1 MKLDKRTKDVMM
13 ALVLGIIIGAIVYFV
28 QRKFS
33 REGYEGEEGEETEE
47 VEETEKTEKT
57 EKGEQADL
65 DEAVE
70 ETAGDLADAE
80 AVVEALIA
88 ESQDVGEEE
97 IDEFEE
103 DLTLAQTID
112 DLELPGDD
120 EMDEDLDEDLD
131 EAEIEAE
138 LEAGESPEIDIAAM
152 AQEAIVS
159 EITKALKK

>member
-47 VEETEKTEKT
+47 TEEEVETEETEEV
-57 EKGEQADL
+57 DL
-65 DEAVE
+65 DEKVK
-70 ETAGDLADAE
+70 ETADDLAEAE
-80 AVVEALIA
+80 AAVEALIA

-103 DLTLAQTID
+103 DLALAQTID
-112 DLELPGDD
+112 ELELPGGD
-120 EMDEDLDEDLD
+120 EMEDDLEDAEMEDDLEDE
-131 EAEIEAE
+131 
-138 LEAGESPEIDIAAM
+138 ESPEIDIAAM

>member
-33 REGYEGEEGEETEE
+33 REGYEGEEDEDTEETEETDETEETEETEE
-47 VEETEKTEKT
+47 VDVDEKVK
-57 EKGEQADL
+57 
-65 DEAVE
+65 
-70 ETAGDLADAE
+70 ETADDLAEAE

-112 DLELPGDD
+112 DLELPGGD
-120 EMDEDLDEDLD
+120 EMEDDLED
-131 EAEIEAE
+131 AEIEAE
-138 LEAGESPEIDIAAM
+138 LEEGDSPEIDIAAM

>member
-33 REGYEGEEGEETEE
+33 REGYKGEETEE
-47 VEETEKTEKT
+47 TEETEEVDVDEKV
-57 EKGEQADL
+57 K
-65 DEAVE
+65 
-70 ETAGDLADAE
+70 ETADDLAEAE

-112 DLELPGDD
+112 DLKLPGDD
-120 EMDEDLDEDLD
+120 EMDEDLED
-131 EAEIEAE
+131 AEIEAK
-138 LEAGESPEIDIAAM
+138 LQDKNTPEIDIAAM

>member
-1 MKLDKRTKDVMM
+1 MKLDKRTKDVIM

-33 REGYEGEEGEETEE
+33 REGYEGEEGEEIEEGEDTEDTEEADLEEE
-47 VEETEKTEKT
+47 VEETA
-57 EKGEQADL
+57 GEL
-65 DEAVE
+65 E
-70 ETAGDLADAE
+70 DAE
-80 AVVEALIA
+80 AAVEALIA

-103 DLTLAQTID
+103 DLTLAQTVD

-120 EMDEDLDEDLD
+120 EMDEDLDD
-131 EAEIEAE
+131 AELGEE
-138 LEAGESPEIDIAAM
+138 LEAKESPEIDIAAM

>member
-47 VEETEKTEKT
+47 TEDAEDTEETEDTEEVDVD
-57 EKGEQADL
+57 EK
-65 DEAVE
+65 VK
-70 ETAGDLADAE
+70 ETADDLAEAE
-80 AVVEALIA
+80 AAVEALIA

-112 DLELPGDD
+112 DLELP
-120 EMDEDLDEDLD
+120 
-131 EAEIEAE
+131 
-138 LEAGESPEIDIAAM
+138 
-152 AQEAIVS
+152 QQV
-159 EITKALKK
+159 

>member
-33 REGYEGEEGEETEE
+33 REGYEGEETEETEE
-47 VEETEKTEKT
+47 TEDAEEVDVDEKVK
-57 EKGEQADL
+57 
-65 DEAVE
+65 
-70 ETAGDLADAE
+70 ETADDLADAE

-112 DLELPGDD
+112 DLELPGGD
-120 EMDEDLDEDLD
+120 EMEDDLEDV
-131 EAEIEAE
+131 EMEEE
-138 LEAGESPEIDIAAM
+138 LEDGESPEIDIAAM

>member
-33 REGYEGEEGEETEE
+33 REGYEGEEGEEIEEGEDTEDTEEADLEEE
-47 VEETEKTEKT
+47 VEETA
-57 EKGEQADL
+57 GEL
-65 DEAVE
+65 E
-70 ETAGDLADAE
+70 DAE
-80 AVVEALIA
+80 AAVEALIA

-103 DLTLAQTID
+103 DLTLAQTVD

-120 EMDEDLDEDLD
+120 EMDEDLDD
-131 EAEIEAE
+131 AELGEE
-138 LEAGESPEIDIAAM
+138 LEAKESPEIDIAAM

>member
-33 REGYEGEEGEETEE
+33 REGYEGEEGEETEDA
-47 VEETEKTEKT
+47 EETEDT
-57 EKGEQADL
+57 
-65 DEAVE
+65 E
-70 ETAGDLADAE
+70 ETEDAEEVDVDEKVKETADDLAEAE
-80 AVVEALIA
+80 AAVEALIA

-112 DLELPGDD
+112 DLELPGGD
-120 EMDEDLDEDLD
+120 EMEDDLED
-131 EAEIEAE
+131 AEMEEE
-138 LEAGESPEIDIAAM
+138 LEDGESPEIDIAAM

>member
-33 REGYEGEEGEETEE
+33 REGYKGEETEE
-47 VEETEKTEKT
+47 TEEVDVDEKVK
-57 EKGEQADL
+57 
-65 DEAVE
+65 
-70 ETAGDLADAE
+70 ETADDLAEAE

-112 DLELPGDD
+112 DLKLPGDD
-120 EMDEDLDEDLD
+120 EMDEDLED
-131 EAEIEAE
+131 AEIEAK
-138 LEAGESPEIDIAAM
+138 LQDKNTPEIDIAAM

>member
-33 REGYEGEEGEETEE
+33 REGYEGEETEETEDAE
-47 VEETEKTEKT
+47 DTEDTEETEDAEEVDVDEKV
-57 EKGEQADL
+57 K
-65 DEAVE
+65 
-70 ETAGDLADAE
+70 ETADDLAEAE
-80 AVVEALIA
+80 AAVEALIA

-112 DLELPGDD
+112 DLELPGGD
-120 EMDEDLDEDLD
+120 EMEDDLEDV
-131 EAEIEAE
+131 EMEEE
-138 LEAGESPEIDIAAM
+138 LEDGESPEIDIAAM

>member
-33 REGYEGEEGEETEE
+33 REGYEGEEGEETEDAE
-47 VEETEKTEKT
+47 DTEETEDTEEVDVD
-57 EKGEQADL
+57 EK
-65 DEAVE
+65 VK
-70 ETAGDLADAE
+70 ETADDLAEAE
-80 AVVEALIA
+80 AAVEALIA

-112 DLELPGDD
+112 DLELPGGD
-120 EMDEDLDEDLD
+120 EMEDDLEDV
-131 EAEIEAE
+131 EMEAE
-138 LEAGESPEIDIAAM
+138 LEEGDSPEIDIAAM

>member
-33 REGYEGEEGEETEE
+33 REGYEGEETEETEDTE
-47 VEETEKTEKT
+47 DTEDTEETEDAEEVDVDEKV
-57 EKGEQADL
+57 K
-65 DEAVE
+65 
-70 ETAGDLADAE
+70 ETADDLAEAE
-80 AVVEALIA
+80 AAVEALIA

-112 DLELPGDD
+112 DLELPGGD
-120 EMDEDLDEDLD
+120 EMEDDLEDV
-131 EAEIEAE
+131 EMEEE
-138 LEAGESPEIDIAAM
+138 LEDGESPEIDIAAM

>member
-33 REGYEGEEGEETEE
+33 REGYEGEEGEETEDAE
-47 VEETEKTEKT
+47 DTEETEDAEEVDVDEKV
-57 EKGEQADL
+57 K
-65 DEAVE
+65 
-70 ETAGDLADAE
+70 ETADDLAEAE

-120 EMDEDLDEDLD
+120 EMDEDLED
-131 EAEIEAE
+131 AEIEAE
-138 LEAGESPEIDIAAM
+138 LEEGDSPEIDIAAM

>member
-13 ALVLGIIIGAIVYFV
+13 ALVLGIIIGAVVYFV

-33 REGYEGEEGEETEE
+33 REGYEGEEGEETKEE
-47 VEETEKTEKT
+47 EEETKEGELAEK
-57 EKGEQADL
+57 A
-65 DEAVE
+65 DEA
-70 ETAGDLADAE
+70 ADDLAEAE
-80 AVVEALIA
+80 AAVEALIA

-103 DLTLAQTID
+103 NLALAQTINE
-112 DLELPGDD
+112 LELPGDD
-120 EMDEDLDEDLD
+120 EMEDDLEDV
-131 EAEIEAE
+131 EMEAE
-138 LEAGESPEIDIAAM
+138 LEDKESPEIDIAAM

>member
-33 REGYEGEEGEETEE
+33 REGYEGEETEETEE
-47 VEETEKTEKT
+47 TEDAEEVDVDEKVK
-57 EKGEQADL
+57 
-65 DEAVE
+65 
-70 ETAGDLADAE
+70 ETADDLAEAE
-80 AVVEALIA
+80 AAVEALIA

-112 DLELPGDD
+112 DLELPGGD
-120 EMDEDLDEDLD
+120 EMEDDLEDV
-131 EAEIEAE
+131 EMEAE
-138 LEAGESPEIDIAAM
+138 LEDGESPEIDIAAM

>member
-33 REGYEGEEGEETEE
+33 REGYKGEETEE
-47 VEETEKTEKT
+47 TEEVDVDEKVK
-57 EKGEQADL
+57 
-65 DEAVE
+65 
-70 ETAGDLADAE
+70 ETADDLADAE

-112 DLELPGDD
+112 DLKLPGDD
-120 EMDEDLDEDLD
+120 EMDEDLED
-131 EAEIEAE
+131 AEIEAE
-138 LEAGESPEIDIAAM
+138 LQDKNTPEIDIAAM

>member
-33 REGYEGEEGEETEE
+33 REGYEGEEGEEIEEGEDTEEGEEADLEEE
-47 VEETEKTEKT
+47 VEETA
-57 EKGEQADL
+57 GEL
-65 DEAVE
+65 E
-70 ETAGDLADAE
+70 DAE
-80 AVVEALIA
+80 AAVEALIA

-103 DLTLAQTID
+103 DLTLAQTVD

-120 EMDEDLDEDLD
+120 EMDEDLDD
-131 EAEIEAE
+131 AELGEE
-138 LEAGESPEIDIAAM
+138 LEAKESPEIDIAAM

>member
-33 REGYEGEEGEETEE
+33 REGYEGEETEETEDTE
-47 VEETEKTEKT
+47 DTEDTEETEDAE
-57 EKGEQADL
+57 
-65 DEAVE
+65 E
-70 ETAGDLADAE
+70 ETADDLADAE

-112 DLELPGDD
+112 DLELPGGD
-120 EMDEDLDEDLD
+120 EMEDDLEDV
-131 EAEIEAE
+131 EMEEE
-138 LEAGESPEIDIAAM
+138 LEDGESPEIDIAAM

>member
-33 REGYEGEEGEETEE
+33 REGYKGEETEE
-47 VEETEKTEKT
+47 TEEVDVDEKVK
-57 EKGEQADL
+57 
-65 DEAVE
+65 
-70 ETAGDLADAE
+70 ETADDLADAE

-112 DLELPGDD
+112 DLKLPGDD
-120 EMDEDLDEDLD
+120 EMDEDLED
-131 EAEIEAE
+131 AEIEAK
-138 LEAGESPEIDIAAM
+138 LQDKNTPEIDIAAM

>member
-33 REGYEGEEGEETEE
+33 REGYEGEETEETDETEETEETEE
-47 VEETEKTEKT
+47 VDVDEKVK
-57 EKGEQADL
+57 
-65 DEAVE
+65 
-70 ETAGDLADAE
+70 ETADDLAEAE

-120 EMDEDLDEDLD
+120 EMDKDLED
-131 EAEIEAE
+131 AEIEAE
-138 LEAGESPEIDIAAM
+138 LEDKNTPEIDIAAM

>member
-33 REGYEGEEGEETEE
+33 REGYEGEEGEETEDAEE
-47 VEETEKTEKT
+47 VDVDEKVK
-57 EKGEQADL
+57 
-65 DEAVE
+65 
-70 ETAGDLADAE
+70 ETADDLAEAE

-112 DLELPGDD
+112 DLELPGGD
-120 EMDEDLDEDLD
+120 EMEDDIEDV
-131 EAEIEAE
+131 EMEAE
-138 LEAGESPEIDIAAM
+138 LEDGESPEIDIAAM

>member
-33 REGYEGEEGEETEE
+33 REGYEGEEDEETEE
-47 VEETEKTEKT
+47 TEETEE
-57 EKGEQADL
+57 GEQAEL
-65 DEAVE
+65 EEAVE
-70 ETAGDLADAE
+70 ETADDLAEAE

-120 EMDEDLDEDLD
+120 EMDEDLDE
-131 EAEIEAE
+131 AEIEAE
-138 LEAGESPEIDIAAM
+138 LKGGDSPEIDIAAM

>member
-33 REGYEGEEGEETEE
+33 REGYEGEEGEETEDA
-47 VEETEKTEKT
+47 EETEDTEDAEDAEEVDVD
-57 EKGEQADL
+57 EK
-65 DEAVE
+65 VK
-70 ETAGDLADAE
+70 ETADDLAEAE
-80 AVVEALIA
+80 AAVEALIA

-112 DLELPGDD
+112 DLELPGGD
-120 EMDEDLDEDLD
+120 EMEDDLEDV
-131 EAEIEAE
+131 EMEEE
-138 LEAGESPEIDIAAM
+138 LEDGESPEIDIAAM

>member
-33 REGYEGEEGEETEE
+33 REGYEGEEDEDTEETEETDETEETEETEE
-47 VEETEKTEKT
+47 VDVDEKVK
-57 EKGEQADL
+57 
-65 DEAVE
+65 
-70 ETAGDLADAE
+70 ETADDLAEAE

-112 DLELPGDD
+112 DLELPGGD
-120 EMDEDLDEDLD
+120 EMEDDLED
-131 EAEIEAE
+131 AEIEAE
-138 LEAGESPEIDIAAM
+138 LEEVDSPEIDIAAM

>member
-13 ALVLGIIIGAIVYFV
+13 ALVLGIIIGAVVYFV

-47 VEETEKTEKT
+47 TEETEE
-57 EKGEQADL
+57 EE
-65 DEAVE
+65 E
-70 ETAGDLADAE
+70 ETEEGELAEEAEEAADDLAEAE
-80 AVVEALIA
+80 AAVEALIA

-103 DLTLAQTID
+103 DLALAQTID
-112 DLELPGDD
+112 ELELPGGD
-120 EMDEDLDEDLD
+120 EMEDDLEDV
-131 EAEIEAE
+131 EMEAE
-138 LEAGESPEIDIAAM
+138 LEDEDEESPEIDIAAM

>member
-33 REGYEGEEGEETEE
+33 REGYEGEEGEEIEEAEDTEEGEEADLEEE
-47 VEETEKTEKT
+47 VEET
-57 EKGEQADL
+57 AD
-65 DEAVE
+65 
-70 ETAGDLADAE
+70 DLEDAE
-80 AVVEALIA
+80 AAVEALIA

-120 EMDEDLDEDLD
+120 EMDEDLDE
-131 EAEIEAE
+131 AEIEAE
-138 LEAGESPEIDIAAM
+138 LEGGDSPEIDIAAM

>member
-33 REGYEGEEGEETEE
+33 REGYEGEEGEDAEDTEETEDTEE
-47 VEETEKTEKT
+47 VDVDEKVK
-57 EKGEQADL
+57 
-65 DEAVE
+65 
-70 ETAGDLADAE
+70 ETADDLAEAE

-112 DLELPGDD
+112 DLELPGGD
-120 EMDEDLDEDLD
+120 EMEDDLEDV
-131 EAEIEAE
+131 EMESE
-138 LEAGESPEIDIAAM
+138 LEEGDSPEIDIAAM

>member
-33 REGYEGEEGEETEE
+33 REGYEGEEGEETEDA
-47 VEETEKTEKT
+47 EETEDT
-57 EKGEQADL
+57 
-65 DEAVE
+65 E
-70 ETAGDLADAE
+70 ETEDAEEVDVDEKVKETADDLAEAE
-80 AVVEALIA
+80 AAVEALIA

-112 DLELPGDD
+112 DLELPGGD
-120 EMDEDLDEDLD
+120 EMEDDLEDV
-131 EAEIEAE
+131 EMEEE
-138 LEAGESPEIDIAAM
+138 LEDGESPEIDIAAM

>member
-33 REGYEGEEGEETEE
+33 REGYEGEEGEETEDAE
-47 VEETEKTEKT
+47 DTEETEDTEEVDVD
-57 EKGEQADL
+57 EK
-65 DEAVE
+65 VK
-70 ETAGDLADAE
+70 ETADDLAEAE
-80 AVVEALIA
+80 AAVEALIA

-112 DLELPGDD
+112 DLELPGGD
-120 EMDEDLDEDLD
+120 EMEDDLEDV
-131 EAEIEAE
+131 EMEEE
-138 LEAGESPEIDIAAM
+138 LEDGESPEIDIAAM

>member
-1 MKLDKRTKDVMM
+1 L
-13 ALVLGIIIGAIVYFV
+13 
-28 QRKFS
+28 FS
-33 REGYEGEEGEETEE
+33 VSFPGKVTRAKKVRRPRRPRRPEETEE
-47 VEETEKTEKT
+47 VDVDEKVK
-57 EKGEQADL
+57 
-65 DEAVE
+65 
-70 ETAGDLADAE
+70 ETADDLAEAE

-112 DLELPGDD
+112 DLELPGGD
-120 EMDEDLDEDLD
+120 EMEDDLED
-131 EAEIEAE
+131 AEIEAE
-138 LEAGESPEIDIAAM
+138 LEEGDSPEIDIAAM

>member
-1 MKLDKRTKDVMM
+1 MKLDKRTKDVIM

-33 REGYEGEEGEETEE
+33 REGYEGEEGEEGEEIEEGEDTEEADLEEE
-47 VEETEKTEKT
+47 VEET
-57 EKGEQADL
+57 AD
-65 DEAVE
+65 
-70 ETAGDLADAE
+70 DLEDAE
-80 AVVEALIA
+80 AAVEALIA

-103 DLTLAQTID
+103 DLTLAQTVD

-120 EMDEDLDEDLD
+120 DMDEDLDD
-131 EAEIEAE
+131 AELGEE
-138 LEAGESPEIDIAAM
+138 LEAEESPEIDIAAM

>member
-33 REGYEGEEGEETEE
+33 REGYEGEEGEETEDAEDTEDTEDAEDAEE
-47 VEETEKTEKT
+47 VDVDEKVK
-57 EKGEQADL
+57 
-65 DEAVE
+65 
-70 ETAGDLADAE
+70 ETADDLAEAE
-80 AVVEALIA
+80 AAVEALIA

-112 DLELPGDD
+112 DLELPGGD
-120 EMDEDLDEDLD
+120 EMEDDLEDV
-131 EAEIEAE
+131 EMEEE
-138 LEAGESPEIDIAAM
+138 LEDGESPEIDIAAM

>member
-33 REGYEGEEGEETEE
+33 REGYEGEETEETEDTE
-47 VEETEKTEKT
+47 DTEDTEETEDAEEVDVDEKV
-57 EKGEQADL
+57 K
-65 DEAVE
+65 
-70 ETAGDLADAE
+70 ETADDLADAE

-112 DLELPGDD
+112 DLELPGGD
-120 EMDEDLDEDLD
+120 EMEDDLEDV
-131 EAEIEAE
+131 EMEEE
-138 LEAGESPEIDIAAM
+138 LEDGESPEIDIAAM

>member
-33 REGYEGEEGEETEE
+33 REGYEGEEDEETEE
-47 VEETEKTEKT
+47 TEETEE
-57 EKGEQADL
+57 GEEDEL
-65 DEAVE
+65 EEAVE
-70 ETAGDLADAE
+70 ETTDDLAEAE
-80 AVVEALIA
+80 AVVEALVA

-103 DLTLAQTID
+103 DLALAQTID

-120 EMDEDLDEDLD
+120 EMDEDLDE
-131 EAEIEAE
+131 AEIEAE
-138 LEAGESPEIDIAAM
+138 LEGGDSPEIDIAAM

>member
-33 REGYEGEEGEETEE
+33 REGYEGEEDEETEE
-47 VEETEKTEKT
+47 ADETEEDEETKEV
-57 EKGEQADL
+57 EQADL
-65 DEAVE
+65 QEAVE

-120 EMDEDLDEDLD
+120 EMDEDLDE
-131 EAEIEAE
+131 AEIEAE
-138 LEAGESPEIDIAAM
+138 LEAEESPEIDIAAM

>member
-33 REGYEGEEGEETEE
+33 REGYEGEEDEDTEETEETEDTEETEETEE
-47 VEETEKTEKT
+47 VDVDEKVK
-57 EKGEQADL
+57 
-65 DEAVE
+65 
-70 ETAGDLADAE
+70 ETADDLAEAE

-112 DLELPGDD
+112 DLELPGGD
-120 EMDEDLDEDLD
+120 EMEDDLED
-131 EAEIEAE
+131 AEIEAE
-138 LEAGESPEIDIAAM
+138 LEEGDSPEIDIAAM

>member
-1 MKLDKRTKDVMM
+1 MKLDKRTKDIMM

-33 REGYEGEEGEETEE
+33 REGYEGEEDEETEE
-47 VEETEKTEKT
+47 TEETEE
-57 EKGEQADL
+57 GEQAEL
-65 DEAVE
+65 EEAVE
-70 ETAGDLADAE
+70 ETADDLAEAE

-120 EMDEDLDEDLD
+120 EMDEDLDE
-131 EAEIEAE
+131 AEIEEE
-138 LEAGESPEIDIAAM
+138 LKGGDSPEIDIAAM